1 MTARRRA
8 TNAGPAGS
16 GDQPSRRSQIPSW
29 LPYAAAALMGVWLL
43 QALVAPLLPRAAEL
57 PYSEFKVKLAAGQI
71 TDVTLGTPIEG
82 VMKNP
87 AGQTPGQATTRFATL
102 PPPDGDPDLIRE
114 LGAAHV
120 TYRAKTPPSPI
131 ATFILSWVL
140 PLVVLMGLW
149 SLAGRSL
156 AARTGAAGG
165 GIFGVGKSKAT
176 EVKPEEVGVTF
187 KDVGGA
193 DEAIA
198 ELREIIQFLKTPQRF
213 AKLGG
218 RIPKGVLLVGPPGT
232 GKTLIAKATAGEAGV
247 RFFETSGSEFVE
259 MFVGVGAARVRDLFE
274 QARAAAPAIVFI
286 DEIDAIGQSRG
297 GGARLMT
304 NDEREQTLNQ
314 LLAEI
319 DGFNTGAENPVIIMA
334 ATNRP
339 EILDPAL
346 LRAGRFDRQVV
357 LGNPDL
363 IGRLQILKIH
373 SRRVTL
379 APDFDLER
387 AARITPG
394 FSGADLANVINE
406 AALLAAR
413 RQSAGVTFADFEAA
427 IERVLGGLEQRSR
440 VMNPKERETVAYHE
454 CGHAIVA
461 SLVPTG
467 DPVSKISII
476 PRSRGSLGYTMQMPK
491 EDRYLLSLE
500 ELEDQIAV
508 MMGGRAAEQVMLGTI
523 STGAVDDIQRATQL
537 ARRMVTEFG
546 MSEKLGSVRYAG
558 QRLQYLGAAVAEGSD
573 ASAAT
578 HETIDAEV
586 RRIVGEQFERAA
598 TLVAAHRDALSRS
611 RPSCCKPRASTAAPC
626 ARRCRAQAMPSRH
639 ERRKRPSRLA
649 PSIDAARPRAACAT
663 AAFARASRRA
673 APARRDGG
681 TWRCRDRGSPASRP
695 PHLRTARSSGEPATR
710 RPARATSRAGPAR
723 LRESPRAGC
732 RARCAAGRA
741 RAPAPRPSARD
752 REVAS
757 PGASGS
763 IVRS

>member
-1 MTARRRA
+1 MPVSSSFQPPSLQRRA
-8 TNAGPAGS
+8 SNATGKRRD
-16 GDQPSRRSQIPSW
+16 DQRSRKNEIPGW
-29 LPYAAAALMGVWLL
+29 FPYAAAALVGAWLL
-43 QALVAPLLPRAAEL
+43 QLAVSPFLPRATQL
-57 PYSEFKVKLAAGQI
+57 PYSEFKVKLAEGRIA
-71 TDVTLGTPIEG
+71 DVTLGTPIEG
-82 VMKNP
+82 VMKN
-87 AGQTPGQATTRFATL
+87 AESQTPGRETTRFETL
-102 PPPDGDPDLIRE
+102 PPPDGDPDLLKE
-114 LGAAHV
+114 LGAAQV
-120 TYRAKTPPSPI
+120 TYRARTPPSPI
-131 ATFILSWVL
+131 TTFITSWVL
-140 PLVVLMGLW
+140 PLVVMMGLW
-149 SLAGRSL
+149 SFVGRSL
-156 AARTGAAGG
+156 AARTGGG
-165 GIFGVGKSKAT
+165 AGIFGVGRSKAT
-176 EVKPEEVGVTF
+176 EVRPEEVGVTF

-198 ELREIIQFLKTPQRF
+198 ELREIIEFLEAPQRF

-297 GGARLMT
+297 GGVRLMT

-319 DGFNTGAENPVIIMA
+319 DGFNTGADNPVIIMA

-373 SRRVTL
+373 SRRVML

-440 VMNPKERETVAYHE
+440 VMNARERQTVAYHE

-476 PRSRGSLGYTMQMPK
+476 PRSRGALGYTMQMPK
-491 EDRYLLSLE
+491 EDRYLLSFE
-500 ELEDQIAV
+500 ELQDQIAV
-508 MMGGRAAEQVMLGTI
+508 MMGGRAAEHVMLHTI

-537 ARRMVTEFG
+537 AKRMVTEFG
-546 MSEKLGSVRYAG
+546 MSDKLGSVRYAG
-558 QRLQYLGAAVAEGSD
+558 QRLQYLGAAVTETSD

-578 HETIDAEV
+578 HETIDDEV
-586 RRIVGEQFERAA
+586 RRIVGEQFERA
-598 TLVAAHRDALSRS
+598 VALLSAHRDALSRLS
-611 RPSCCKPRASTAAPC
+611 ADLLKAESLDGSAVLAVVATPQAAAS
-626 ARRCRAQAMPSRH
+626 
-639 ERRKRPSRLA
+639 
-649 PSIDAARPRAACAT
+649 
-663 AAFARASRRA
+663 
-673 APARRDGG
+673 
-681 TWRCRDRGSPASRP
+681 
-695 PHLRTARSSGEPATR
+695 
-710 RPARATSRAGPAR
+710 
-723 LRESPRAGC
+723 
-732 RARCAAGRA
+732 
-741 RAPAPRPSARD
+741 
-752 REVAS
+752 
-757 PGASGS
+757 
-763 IVRS
+763 

>member
-1 MTARRRA
+1 MSASQPQKPPSANRRA
-8 TNAGPAGS
+8 TNAGTTGS
-16 GDQPSRRSQIPSW
+16 GDQPSRRSPIPDW
-29 LPYAAAALMGVWLL
+29 LPYAAGALLGVWLL
-43 QALVAPLLPRAAEL
+43 QAVVAPLFTRAAEI
-57 PYSEFKVKLAAGQI
+57 PYSEFKVKLSAGQI

-82 VMKNP
+82 LMKNP
-87 AGQTPGQATTRFATL
+87 GGQTPAQATTPFVTM
-102 PPPDGDPDLIRE
+102 PPPDGDPNLIAE
-114 LGAAHV
+114 LGAAQV
-120 TYRAKTPPSPI
+120 TYRAKTPPSPV

-140 PLVVLMGLW
+140 PLIVMMSLW

-156 AARTGAAGG
+156 AARTGGGMLGG

-176 EVKPEEVGVTF
+176 EVRPEEVGVTF

-193 DEAIA
+193 DEAIT
-198 ELREIIQFLKTPQRF
+198 ELREIIEFLNAPQRF
-213 AKLGG
+213 ATLGG

-319 DGFNTGAENPVIIMA
+319 DGFKTGAENPVIIMA

-363 IGRLQILKIH
+363 HGRLQILTIH
-373 SRRVTL
+373 SRRITL

-413 RQSAGVTFADFEAA
+413 HQGAGVTFADFEAA
-427 IERVLGGLEQRSR
+427 IERVVGGLEQRTR

-491 EDRYLLSLE
+491 EDRYLLSIE
-500 ELEDQIAV
+500 ELEDQVAV
-508 MMGGRAAEQVMLGTI
+508 MMGGRAAEQVVLGTI

-558 QRLQYLGAAVAEGSD
+558 QRLQYLGNAVAEGSD

-578 HETIDAEV
+578 LETIDAEV
-586 RRIVGEQFERAA
+586 RRIVGAQFERAVA
-598 TLVAAHRDALSRS
+598 LLAAHRGVLSQLAAELLQAENLDGSAVREALSS
-611 RPSCCKPRASTAAPC
+611 A
-626 ARRCRAQAMPSRH
+626 
-639 ERRKRPSRLA
+639 
-649 PSIDAARPRAACAT
+649 
-663 AAFARASRRA
+663 
-673 APARRDGG
+673 
-681 TWRCRDRGSPASRP
+681 GSAV
-695 PHLRTARSSGEPATR
+695 AVSG
-710 RPARATSRAGPAR
+710 
-723 LRESPRAGC
+723 
-732 RARCAAGRA
+732 
-741 RAPAPRPSARD
+741 
-752 REVAS
+752 V
-757 PGASGS
+757 
-763 IVRS
+763 

>member
-1 MTARRRA
+1 MKTPPARRRG
-8 TNAGPAGS
+8 TTAGAGS
-16 GDQPSRRSQIPSW
+16 QNDRTPGRREVLSSVAY
-29 LPYAAAALMGVWLL
+29 LGVALISVWLL
-43 QALVAPLLPRAAEL
+43 QSVVAPLFPRPTEI
-57 PYSEFKVKLAAGQI
+57 PYSEFKAKLAAGQI
-71 TDVTLGTPIEG
+71 TEVTLGTPIEG
-82 VMKNP
+82 VMTN
-87 AGQTPGQATTRFATL
+87 AGAQAAEQTPFATL
-102 PPPDGDPDLIRE
+102 PPPDGDPDLLKE

-120 TYRAKTPPSPI
+120 TYRAKTPPSQI
-131 ATFILSWVL
+131 STFIVSWLL
-140 PLVVLMGLW
+140 PFMFLMGLW
-149 SLAGRSL
+149 SFASRSL
-156 AARTGAAGG
+156 AARTGGGMLGG

-176 EVKPEEVGVTF
+176 EVRPEEVGVTF

-198 ELREIIQFLKTPQRF
+198 ELREIIEFLKSPQRF
-213 AKLGG
+213 ATLGG

-297 GGARLMT
+297 GGIRLMT

-319 DGFNTGAENPVIIMA
+319 DGFSTTAEKPVIIMA

-346 LRAGRFDRQVV
+346 LRAGRFDRQVA

-363 IGRLQILKIH
+363 KGRLQILKIH
-373 SRRVTL
+373 SRRITL
-379 APDFDLER
+379 APDFDLDR

-413 RQSAGVTFADFEAA
+413 RQGAGVTFADFEAA
-427 IERVLGGLEQRSR
+427 IERVVGGLEQRTR

-491 EDRYLLSLE
+491 EDRYLLSMA

-508 MMGGRAAEQVMLGTI
+508 MMGGRAAEQVILNSI
-523 STGAVDDIQRATQL
+523 STGAVDDIQRATHL
-537 ARRMVTEFG
+537 ATRMVTEFG
-546 MSEKLGSVRYAG
+546 MSDALGSVRYAG
-558 QRLQYLGAAVAEGSD
+558 QRLQYLGGPVAEGSD

-586 RRIVGEQFERAA
+586 RRIVGEQFERA
-598 TLVAAHRDALSRS
+598 TVLLAAHRGALSQLS
-611 RPSCCKPRASTAAPC
+611 AELLKAESLDGSAV
-626 ARRCRAQAMPSRH
+626 
-639 ERRKRPSRLA
+639 
-649 PSIDAARPRAACAT
+649 RAA
-663 AAFARASRRA
+663 
-673 APARRDGG
+673 
-681 TWRCRDRGSPASRP
+681 
-695 PHLRTARSSGEPATR
+695 LSS
-710 RPARATSRAGPAR
+710 AGHA
-723 LRESPRAGC
+723 
-732 RARCAAGRA
+732 
-741 RAPAPRPSARD
+741 
-752 REVAS
+752 VAS
-757 PGASGS
+757 
-763 IVRS
+763 

>member
-1 MTARRRA
+1 MPASRWLQPRSAQRRA
-8 TNAGPAGS
+8 TSGGTAGPD
-16 GDQPSRRSQIPSW
+16 DQRPRRSQIPSW
-29 LPYAAAALMGVWLL
+29 FPYAAAALLGIWAL
-43 QALVAPLLPRAAEL
+43 QVVVGPLVPRPAEI
-57 PYSEFKVKLAAGQI
+57 PYSEFKVKLAEGQI

-82 VMKNP
+82 MMKNP
-87 AGQTPGQATTRFATL
+87 AGQTSGSPTTRFATL
-102 PPPDGDPDLIRE
+102 PPLDGDPDLLRE

-120 TYRAKTPPSPI
+120 TYRAKTPASPI
-131 ATFILSWVL
+131 TTFVISWVL
-140 PLVVLMGLW
+140 PLVVMMGLW

-156 AARTGAAGG
+156 AARTGGGMLGG

-176 EVKPEEVGVTF
+176 EVKPEHVGVTF

-198 ELREIIQFLKTPQRF
+198 ELREIIEFLKSPQRF
-213 AKLGG
+213 ARLGG

-297 GGARLMT
+297 GGVRLMT

-319 DGFNTGAENPVIIMA
+319 DGFSTGAENPVIIMA

-363 IGRLQILKIH
+363 VGRLQILTIH
-373 SRRVTL
+373 SRRITL

-413 RQSAGVTFADFEAA
+413 RQGSGVTFADFEAA

-440 VMNPKERETVAYHE
+440 VMNAKERETVAYHE

-461 SLVPTG
+461 SLVASG

-491 EDRYLLSLE
+491 EDRYLLSIE
-500 ELEDQIAV
+500 ELQDQIAV
-508 MMGGRAAEQVMLGTI
+508 MMGGRAAEQVMLDTI

-558 QRLQYLGAAVAEGSD
+558 QRLQYLGTAVAEGID

-578 HETIDAEV
+578 QETVDDEV
-586 RRIVGEQFERAA
+586 RRIVGEQFERAT
-598 TLVAAHRDALSRS
+598 TLLSAHRSALEELSRDLLKAES
-611 RPSCCKPRASTAAPC
+611 LDGKAV
-626 ARRCRAQAMPSRH
+626 
-639 ERRKRPSRLA
+639 L
-649 PSIDAARPRAACAT
+649 DAV
-663 AAFARASRRA
+663 
-673 APARRDGG
+673 
-681 TWRCRDRGSPASRP
+681 
-695 PHLRTARSSGEPATR
+695 ARSAET
-710 RPARATSRAGPAR
+710 
-723 LRESPRAGC
+723 
-732 RARCAAGRA
+732 
-741 RAPAPRPSARD
+741 
-752 REVAS
+752 V
-757 PGASGS
+757 ASGS
-763 IVRS
+763 AEHAVSA

>member
-1 MTARRRA
+1 MPVSRLRQPSSAPRRG
-8 TNAGPAGS
+8 AGPPGS
-16 GDQPSRRSQIPSW
+16 GDQPPRTSQIPGW
-29 LPYAAAALMGVWLL
+29 IPYVAAALMGAWLL
-43 QALVAPLLPRAAEL
+43 QAVVAPLLPRAAEI
-57 PYSEFKVKLAAGQI
+57 PYSDFKVKLAEGQI
-71 TDVTLGTPIEG
+71 IEVTLGTPIEG

-87 AGQTPGQATTRFATL
+87 VGKAPGQATVRFLTL
-102 PPPDGDPDLIRE
+102 PPPDGDSDLIRE
-114 LGAAHV
+114 LGAAHI

-131 ATFILSWVL
+131 TSFIVGWVL
-140 PLVVLMGLW
+140 PLALMIGLW

-156 AARTGAAGG
+156 AARTGGGMLGG

-198 ELREIIQFLKTPQRF
+198 ELREIIEFLKAPQRF

-297 GGARLMT
+297 GGVRLMT

-394 FSGADLANVINE
+394 FSGADLANVVNE

-413 RQSAGVTFADFEAA
+413 RQGTGVTFADFEAA

-440 VMNPKERETVAYHE
+440 VMNSKERETVAYHE

-461 SLVPTG
+461 SLVATG

-491 EDRYLLSLE
+491 EDRYLLSIE
-500 ELEDQIAV
+500 ELHDQIAV
-508 MMGGRAAEQVMLGTI
+508 MMGGRAAEHVMLGTI

-546 MSEKLGSVRYAG
+546 MSDKLGSVRYVG
-558 QRLQYLGAAVAEGSD
+558 QRLQYLGTAVAEGSD

-578 HETIDAEV
+578 QETIDAEV
-586 RRIVGEQFERAA
+586 RRIVSEQFERAKA
-598 TLVAAHRDALSRS
+598 LLSTHRDALSRL
-611 RPSCCKPRASTAAPC
+611 STDLLKAESLDGSAVRE
-626 ARRCRAQAMPSRH
+626 ALANAGQA
-639 ERRKRPSRLA
+639 
-649 PSIDAARPRAACAT
+649 
-663 AAFARASRRA
+663 
-673 APARRDGG
+673 
-681 TWRCRDRGSPASRP
+681 SPAE
-695 PHLRTARSSGEPATR
+695 L
-710 RPARATSRAGPAR
+710 AG
-723 LRESPRAGC
+723 
-732 RARCAAGRA
+732 
-741 RAPAPRPSARD
+741 
-752 REVAS
+752 
-757 PGASGS
+757 
-763 IVRS
+763 